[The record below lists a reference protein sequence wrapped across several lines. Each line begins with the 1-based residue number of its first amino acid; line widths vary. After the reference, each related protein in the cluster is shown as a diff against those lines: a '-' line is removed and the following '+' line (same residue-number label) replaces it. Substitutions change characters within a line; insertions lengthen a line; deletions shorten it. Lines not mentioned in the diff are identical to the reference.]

1 MLTDAEQQ
9 RYTIFYHNNMKL
21 QVDTNKTKQNTK
33 TKQNK
38 IKQDTKLTDSQVR
51 LTVSSVCIPKLK
63 KKLNIY
69 EK

>member
-1 MLTDAEQQ
+1 
-9 RYTIFYHNNMKL
+9 MKL

-33 TKQNK
+33 RKQNK
-38 IKQDTKLTDSQVR
+38 IKQDTKLTDSQLR
-51 LTVSSVCIPKLK
+51 LTVSSVYIPKLK

>member
-1 MLTDAEQQ
+1 
-9 RYTIFYHNNMKL
+9 MKL

>member
-9 RYTIFYHNNMKL
+9 HYTIFYHNNMKL

-38 IKQDTKLTDSQVR
+38 IKQDTKLTDSQVW
-51 LTVSSVCIPKLK
+51 LTVSSVYIPKLK